1 MRTKVQIILALLFFT
16 ACTKHSNTEN
26 ESVFAL
32 LDNIYQDGNWTKTI
46 YQDCKWL
53 VLPTDSF
60 MFEAI
65 LLEYFNDDSMN
76 NQIYNSI
83 VDELGEPF
91 LTNENYQSHYRYPD
105 YPIFYLP
112 HHREIDDGEQVYWW
126 TDGERIVR
134 LFTSDGAEEVDLPY
148 SAVISIC
155 DKQSGIKTFNAE
167 TVLKDSILYYDY
179 LGQNLIN
186 YLPSKLPYII
196 KIGPFY
202 GQIIISYVSD
212 EEMQKYIK
220 QIRKELGEPYDF
232 VSMSENRDSLYHW
245 LIFKDFK
252 ELTGQYDLNGDLWFG
267 DNEWYTLT
275 SSIRLANKAE
285 LDTNQNAEPKHL
297 YIIHF
302 NYLQKPSWRSYQALF
317 NSHSQKH

>member
-1 MRTKVQIILALLFFT
+1 MKTTKFYILFLSVFAIFT
-16 ACTKHSNTEN
+16 TCTKQSNTEN

-65 LLEYFNDDSMN
+65 LLEYFDDDSKN

-91 LTNENYQSHYRYPD
+91 LTNENYQRHYRYPD

-126 TDGERIVR
+126 TDGDMIVR
-134 LFTSDGAEEVDLPY
+134 LYTSMGAEEVGLPFG
-148 SAVISIC
+148 AVISIC
-155 DKQSGIKTFNAE
+155 DKRSGIKTYNE
-167 TVLKDSILYYDY
+167 EMVLSDSILYYDY

-202 GQIIISYVSD
+202 GQIIITDVSD
-212 EEMQKYIK
+212 EERQEYIK
-220 QIRKELGEPYDF
+220 HVRQKLGEPYDE
-232 VSMSENRDSLYHW
+232 VCTGEMNQW
-245 LIFKDFK
+245 PIFKDFE
-252 ELTGQYDLNGDLWFG
+252 ELTGQSHLDCDVWFG

-302 NYLQKPSWRSYQALF
+302 NYLQKPSWRRYQALF